1 MNEGLP
7 FLSRGLQAVLN
18 AEGAP
23 FLGTGIHEVS
33 ESVGHAG
40 DVAELPVE
48 VVCQNGAPVK

>member
-1 MNEGLP
+1 MP

-40 DVAELPVE
+40 VVAELPVE
-48 VVCQNGAPVK
+48 VVCQNGAPVT